1 MPEENTF
8 HGHAAPADVIG
19 DEEID
24 SVAGLPPVWAPV
36 IGAVVRIATPA
47 TTGSGFFIASDRVI
61 TNHHVVPAPDLL
73 AHGGVRSGFHGASL
87 GVDVHVEPDTFFRTS
102 PELDYTVFAVQ
113 PVPGVVPLFLKNAAT
128 PQVGEEV
135 SVIGHRR
142 GAPLEYSSADGA
154 VQSVEP
160 PHVEYR
166 ADTETGMSGGPVLL
180 VKTRRLVALHH
191 FGDDDHDDSNRGVLA
206 TAIEEDLPR

>member
-1 MPEENTF
+1 MPEENSF
-8 HGHAAPADVIG
+8 DERDLASDIIG
-19 DEEID
+19 QDELVP
-24 SVAGLPPVWAPV
+24 VAGLPPDWVPV

-61 TNHHVVPAPDLL
+61 TNHHVVPAPELL
-73 AHGGVRSGFHGASL
+73 ARGGVRSGFHGPSL
-87 GVDVHVEPDTFFRTS
+87 GVDVRVEPDTYFRTS
-102 PELDYTVFAVQ
+102 PELDYTVFAVK
-113 PVPGVVPLFLKNAAT
+113 PVPGVVPLFLKNAGL

-154 VQSVEP
+154 VRSVEP

-166 ADTETGMSGGPVLL
+166 ADTESGMSGGPVLRFA
-180 VKTRRLVALHH
+180 TRELLALHH

-206 TAIEEDLPR
+206 TAIAKELAR

>member
-1 MPEENTF
+1 MPEENAS
-8 HGHAAPADVIG
+8 HGHAAPADIIG
-19 DEEID
+19 DEEIA
-24 SVAGLPPVWAPV
+24 SVTGLPPVWAPV

-47 TTGSGFFIASDRVI
+47 TTGSGFFIAPDRVI
-61 TNHHVVPAPDLL
+61 TNHHVVPAPEVL
-73 AHGGVRSGFHGASL
+73 ARGGVRSGFYGASL
-87 GVDVHVEPDTFFRTS
+87 GVDVRVEAGTFFRTS

-113 PVPGVVPLFLKNAAT
+113 PVPGVMPLFLKNAAT
-128 PQVGEEV
+128 PRVGEEV

-180 VKTRRLVALHH
+180 VKTRQLVALHH

-206 TAIEEDLPR
+206 AAIEEDLAR

>member
-1 MPEENTF
+1 MPEEHTF
-8 HGHAAPADVIG
+8 HGHAGPADII
-19 DEEID
+19 DEPGLV

-36 IGAVVRIATPA
+36 IGAVVLIATPA

-61 TNHHVVPAPDLL
+61 TNHHVLPAPEPL
-73 AHGGVRSGFHGASL
+73 ARGGVRCGFHGAEL
-87 GVDVHVEPDTFFRTS
+87 GVVVRAEPDTFFRTS

-113 PVPGVVPLFLKNAAT
+113 PVPGVVPLFLKNAAA
-128 PQVGEEV
+128 PEVGEQV

-142 GAPLEYSSADGA
+142 GAPLVYSSADGA

-191 FGDDDHDDSNRGVLA
+191 FGDDDNDESNRGVLA
-206 TAIEEDLPR
+206 TAIEEDLAR

>member
-1 MPEENTF
+1 MPEENRF
-8 HGHAAPADVIG
+8 QDAGPADVIG
-19 DEEID
+19 DPEFA
-24 SVAGLPPVWAPV
+24 SVAGLPPVWGPV

-61 TNHHVVPAPDLL
+61 TNHHVVPAKEPLL
-73 AHGGVRSGFHGASL
+73 RGGVRCGFHGGSL
-87 GVDVHVEPDTFFRTS
+87 GVEVVVDPDTCFRTS

-113 PVPGVVPLFLKNAAT
+113 PVPSVVPLFLDNAGT
-128 PQVGEEV
+128 PEVGEEV

-191 FGDDDHDDSNRGVLA
+191 FGDEDHDDSNRGVLA
-206 TAIEEDLPR
+206 TAIKEDLAR

>member
-1 MPEENTF
+1 MPEENSA
-8 HGHAAPADVIG
+8 HGHAEPADIIG
-19 DEEID
+19 DEEIA
-24 SVAGLPPVWAPV
+24 SVAGLPPVWRPV
-36 IGAVVRIATPA
+36 IDAVVRIATPA

-61 TNHHVVPAPDLL
+61 TNHHVVPDPEPLL
-73 AHGGVRSGFHGASL
+73 RGGVRCGFHGRSL
-87 GVDVHVEPDTFFRTS
+87 GVEVAVEPDTFFRTS

-113 PVPGVVPLFLKNAAT
+113 PVPGVVPLFLDNAGT
-128 PQVGEEV
+128 PEVGDEV

-180 VKTRRLVALHH
+180 VTKRKLVALHH
-191 FGDDDHDDSNRGVLA
+191 FGDDDHDESNRGVLA
-206 TAIEEDLPR
+206 TAIREDLAR

>member
-1 MPEENTF
+1 MPDENDF
-8 HGHAAPADVIG
+8 DEHAATADIIG
-19 DEEID
+19 DPEFG

-36 IGAVVRIATPA
+36 IGAVVRIATPE
-47 TTGSGFFIASDRVI
+47 TTGSGFFIDSDRVI
-61 TNHHVVPAPDLL
+61 TNHHVVPAPELL
-73 AHGGVRSGFHGASL
+73 ARSGVRSGFYGASL
-87 GVDVHVEPDTFFRTS
+87 GVDVTVEPDTFFQTS

-113 PVPGVVPLFLKNAAT
+113 RIPGVVPLFLKNAGI
-128 PQVGEEV
+128 PRVGEEV

-180 VKTRRLVALHH
+180 VTTRRLVALHH

-206 TAIEEDLPR
+206 TAIEEDLAR